1 VELYTI
7 KPNHLTKFNRIGG
20 VIDSVLISSAVDLG
34 FEPQL
39 GQTKDCCDFFRLFTE
54 KLTSEFL
61 FQEMREAE
69 LYTKLERW
77 PEANAAYK
85 KLLKEK

>member
-1 VELYTI
+1 MFKIVQRDI
-7 KPNHLTKFNRIGG
+7 Q
-20 VIDSVLISSAVDLG
+20 IDFKLI
-34 FEPQL
+34 FYFQ
-39 GQTKDCCDFFRLFTE
+39 LFTE

>member
-1 VELYTI
+1 
-7 KPNHLTKFNRIGG
+7 
-20 VIDSVLISSAVDLG
+20 
-34 FEPQL
+34 
-39 GQTKDCCDFFRLFTE
+39 
-54 KLTSEFL
+54 LTSEFL